1 VEGKSLDSRD
11 GCLKQ
16 DKPWMK
22 RDLIQLIRKKRR
34 VWKRYNKYSSMED
47 KTEYENME
55 RQVKNQIRNTK
66 KNYERRLDREIKNN
80 PCFIII

>member
-1 VEGKSLDSRD
+1 M
-11 GCLKQ
+11 
-16 DKPWMK
+16 DKFVPQKVKKLNNQPPWMN
-22 RDLIQLIRKKRR
+22 RDLLQLIRKKRR

-66 KNYERRLDREIKNN
+66 KNY
-80 PCFIII
+80 